1 MPMPTMPM
9 PTMLR
14 WMRLAIA
21 AVVLLGAAGPA
32 LADMVTQAAPYHSPM
47 RPTCEDE
54 LKKDTDWQKILRDRL
69 RDDVHQEDADLM
81 LRNEQHVQYAYA
93 AIWVLV
99 VAFLGFLYYKQM
111 SLRGEIA
118 RLERELDEA
127 KKK

>member
-1 MPMPTMPM
+1 MPM
-9 PTMLR
+9 MLR
-14 WMRLAIA
+14 WLRVLIA
-21 AVVLLGAAGPA
+21 AAVLLGAAAPA
-32 LADMVTQAAPYHSPM
+32 LADMVTQAAPYHSSM
-47 RPTCEDE
+47 RPTCEVE
-54 LKKDTDWQKILRDRL
+54 LQKDADWQKILRDRL

-111 SLRGEIA
+111 SLRGEIT
-118 RLERELDEA
+118 RLERELEEA